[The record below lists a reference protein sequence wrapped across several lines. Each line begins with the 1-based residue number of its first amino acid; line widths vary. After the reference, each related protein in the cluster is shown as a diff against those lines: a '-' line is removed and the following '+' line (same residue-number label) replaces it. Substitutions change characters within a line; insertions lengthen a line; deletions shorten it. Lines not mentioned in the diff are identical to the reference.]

1 MPTTIPLPS
10 TQLKAPG
17 PARMIEEIDCL
28 LNQTTLGTYFAVIS
42 REQQL
47 RALSSVSSTENG
59 ELEQLIDAMTEASDR
74 AVVVMR
80 FPERFPHER
89 MRSCMRQWAQ
99 SLGDRESRI
108 LDVLLVS
115 PTHWWS
121 AMCHDEDCCPQ
132 TGRPRL
138 SPRFS
143 PLSSTERKRLWTEW
157 QELRT
162 DTHLSTTWEAE
173 RLATLIDGLVDLR
186 LRDCILAHAG
196 QHPDQR
202 TAWTQLILVLLDNP
216 NFSRNVALKTTL
228 CALTYLR
235 GDLNAARAIA
245 EEALNIDGSYSLA
258 LLLHKGLVTKA
269 PPGTLEAAFRN
280 ASIETLIDGEKMSA

>member
-1 MPTTIPLPS
+1 
-10 TQLKAPG
+10 
-17 PARMIEEIDCL
+17 MIEEIDSL
-28 LNQTTLGTYFAVIS
+28 LEQTRFGAYFAVINRDQKLTS
-42 REQQL
+42 L
-47 RALSSVSSTENG
+47 KSVTAVENG
-59 ELEQLIDAMTEASDR
+59 ELQQLIDDMTEVSDR
-74 AVVVMR
+74 AVVLVR
-80 FPERFPHER
+80 FPERFPEER
-89 MRSCMRQWAQ
+89 MRSGVRQWAQ
-99 SLGDRESRI
+99 SLGERESRI

-121 AMCHDEDCCPQ
+121 AMCHDQDCCPQ

-138 SPRFS
+138 SPRFT
-143 PLSSTERKRLWTEW
+143 PLSGSQRKLLWTDW
-157 QELRT
+157 QEL
-162 DTHLSTTWEAE
+162 LSDNRLISEWAPE

-196 QHPDQR
+196 HHVDQR
-202 TAWTQLILVLLDNP
+202 TAWTNVVLVLLDNP

-245 EEALNIDGSYSLA
+245 EEALNIDGNYSLA

-280 ASIETLIDGEKMSA
+280 ASIEALIDGEKMSA